1 MPKKIKV
8 GIIGS
13 GFVGLIH
20 IEALRRL
27 GYVDV
32 VALAEIDAD
41 RAKQKA
47 DQLSIP
53 RAYGDWRDLVED
65 KEIEAVHICTAN
77 FLHFEMAKEILL
89 AKKHVMCEKPLGIDS
104 QETDALINLAKKKE
118 CINAVG
124 FNARFYPL
132 VQHMRTMIQRGELG
146 DIFAVRGS
154 YLQDWLFYDTD
165 YNWRVSPELSGPS
178 RAIAD
183 IGSHLLDLI
192 QFVTTLKI
200 TEVFSDF
207 GTIHPIRKKPFEIT
221 ETYAKEKIEAG
232 KYEEKRIG
240 TEDYASV
247 LLGFNNNRTKGVIT
261 VSQVDAGRKNRIF
274 LEISGSKKT
283 VCWNSEAP
291 NELWIGYRD
300 KPNELFMRDPNLM
313 SPEAIE
319 FANYPGGHNEG
330 FPDTFKQLFRKMYES
345 IKEGYSREKESQ
357 FPTFMDGHK
366 EVVLCEGI
374 LKSSQEKQWIE
385 IDR

>member
-1 MPKKIKV
+1 MSKKIRT

-32 VALAEIDAD
+32 AALAEIDED

-47 DQLSIP
+47 DQLGIP
-53 RAYGDWRDLVED
+53 KAYGDWRDLIED
-65 KEIEAVHICTAN
+65 EEIEAVHICTAN
-77 FLHFEMAKEILL
+77 FLHFEMAKKALL
-89 AKKHVMCEKPLGIDS
+89 AKKHVICEKPLGMNSKQTSTLID
-104 QETDALINLAKKKE
+104 LAKKKG

-124 FNARFYPL
+124 FNVRFYPL

-146 DIFAVRGS
+146 DIFTVRGS

-165 YNWRVSPELSGPS
+165 YNWRVDPELSGPS

-207 GTIHPIRKKPFEIT
+207 GTIHPIRKKPLEVR
-221 ETYAKEKIEAG
+221 ETYTKEKIEAG
-232 KYEEKRIG
+232 EYEEKRIE

-247 LLGFNNNRTKGVIT
+247 LLGFNNNNTKGVIT
-261 VSQVDAGRKNRIF
+261 VSQVDAGRKNQIF

-283 VCWNSEAP
+283 VCWNSETP

-300 KPNELFMRDPNLM
+300 KPNQLLMKDPNLIF
-313 SPEAIE
+313 PEAVE

-330 FPDTFKQLFRKMYES
+330 FPDTFKQLFRKVYECV
-345 IKEGYSREKESQ
+345 KGNFGREEPQ
-357 FPTFMDGHK
+357 FPTFRDGHK

-374 LKSSQEKQWIE
+374 LKSWQEKQWIKIE
-385 IDR
+385 Y

>member
-1 MPKKIKV
+1 MSKKIRT

-32 VALAEIDAD
+32 AALAEIDED

-53 RAYGDWRDLVED
+53 RAYGDWRDLIED
-65 KEIEAVHICTAN
+65 EEIEAVHICTAN
-77 FLHFEMAKEILL
+77 FLHFEMARQVLL
-89 AKKHVMCEKPLGIDS
+89 AKKHVICEKPLGMNS
-104 QETDALINLAKKKE
+104 KQTSTLINLAKKKG

-124 FNARFYPL
+124 FNVRFYPL
-132 VQHMRTMIQRGELG
+132 VQHMRAMIQRGELG
-146 DIFAVRGS
+146 DIFTVRGS

-165 YNWRVSPELSGPS
+165 YNWRVDPELSGPS

-207 GTIHPIRKKPFEIT
+207 GTMHPIRKKPLEVR
-221 ETYAKEKIEAG
+221 ETYTKEKIEAG
-232 KYEEKRIG
+232 EYEEKRIE

-247 LLGFNNNRTKGVIT
+247 LLGFNNNNTKGVIT
-261 VSQVDAGRKNRIF
+261 VSQVDAGRKNQIF

-300 KPNELFMRDPNLM
+300 KPNQLLLKDPNLI
-313 SPEAIE
+313 SPQAVE

-330 FPDTFKQLFRKMYES
+330 FPDTFKQLFRKVYECV
-345 IKEGYSREKESQ
+345 KGNFRREEPQ
-357 FPTFMDGHK
+357 FATFKDGHK

-374 LKSSQEKQWIE
+374 LKSSQEKQWIKIE
-385 IDR
+385 Y

>member
-1 MPKKIKV
+1 MSQKIRT

-27 GYVDV
+27 GYVNV
-32 VALAEIDAD
+32 AALAEIDED

-47 DQLSIP
+47 HQLSISK
-53 RAYGDWRDLVED
+53 AYGDWKKLVED
-65 KEIEAVHICTAN
+65 EQIQVVHICTPN
-77 FLHFEMAKEILL
+77 LFHFRIAKEVLS
-89 AKKHVMCEKPLGIDS
+89 AKKHVICEKPLGMNS
-104 QETDALINLAKKKE
+104 QETKALVALAKEKE
-118 CINAVG
+118 CVNAVG
-124 FNARFYPL
+124 FNIRFYPL
-132 VQHMRTMIQRGELG
+132 VQHIRTMIQRGELG
-146 DIFAVRGS
+146 DIFTIRGS

-165 YNWRVSPELSGPS
+165 YNWRVDAELSGPS

-207 GTIHPIRKKPFEIT
+207 GTIHPIRKKPLEAT
-221 ETYAKEKIEAG
+221 ETYTKKKIEAVE
-232 KYEEKRIG
+232 YEEKRIG

-247 LLGFNNNRTKGVIT
+247 LFRFNNNKTKGVIT
-261 VSQVDAGRKNRIF
+261 VSQVDAGRKNQIF

-300 KPNELFMRDPNLM
+300 KPNELLMKGPNLIF
-313 SPEAIE
+313 PEAVE

-330 FPDTFKQLFRKMYES
+330 FPDTFKQLFRKVYECV
-345 IKEGYSREKESQ
+345 KGNYKREEPQ
-357 FPTFMDGHK
+357 FPTFRDGHK

-374 LKSSQEKQWIE
+374 LKSSQKKQWIKIE
-385 IDR
+385 Y

>member
-1 MPKKIKV
+1 MSKKIRT

-32 VALAEIDAD
+32 AALAEIDED

-53 RAYGDWRDLVED
+53 RAYGDWRDLIED
-65 KEIEAVHICTAN
+65 EEIEAVHICTAN
-77 FLHFEMAKEILL
+77 FLHFEMARQVLL
-89 AKKHVMCEKPLGIDS
+89 AKKHVICEKPLGMNS
-104 QETDALINLAKKKE
+104 KETSTLMNLAKKKE

-124 FNARFYPL
+124 FNVRFYPL
-132 VQHMRTMIQRGELG
+132 VQHMRAMIQRGELG
-146 DIFAVRGS
+146 DIFTVRGS

-165 YNWRVSPELSGPS
+165 YNWRVDPELSGPS

-183 IGSHLLDLI
+183 IGSHLFDLI

-200 TEVFSDF
+200 TEVLSDF
-207 GTIHPIRKKPFEIT
+207 GTIHPIRKKPLKAT
-221 ETYAKEKIEAG
+221 ETYTKEKIEAVE
-232 KYEEKRIG
+232 YEEKRIG

-247 LLGFNNNRTKGVIT
+247 LFRFNNNNTKGVIT
-261 VSQVDAGRKNRIF
+261 VSQVDAGRKNQIF

-300 KPNELFMRDPNLM
+300 KPNELLMKGPNLIF
-313 SPEAIE
+313 PEAVE

-330 FPDTFKQLFRKMYES
+330 FPDTFKQLFRKVYECV
-345 IKEGYSREKESQ
+345 KGNFKREEPQ
-357 FPTFMDGHK
+357 FPTFTDGHK

-374 LKSSQEKQWIE
+374 LKSSQEKQWVRIQY
-385 IDR
+385 